1 MLSKLKFDIDRLIT
15 YEVLVVFSA
24 IGCYSAHLY
33 APQQKLHEILSFGL
47 GYVSLILLAAT
58 LLIGPFN
65 YLRKRRN
72 PVNINLRRDVGIWA
86 GVTGILH
93 VVFALQIY
101 AHAQILFYFFTQ
113 EGDSYTPNLSLFGL
127 SNYIG
132 AFATFIL
139 LLLMVTSN
147 NLSLRWLKGKRWKF
161 LQRFN
166 YGLFALVIAHT
177 FGYQLYSS
185 REQIFVLAVFCS
197 TMLVMIIQAIGF
209 DVYRTRQKI
218 TKIQSSLPATPK
230 MAQPNPAIQLE
241 QTKMARRRFLVIGG
255 AAVFTGVA
263 SVVMFGNTLA
273 SQNASDA
280 TKQAAATDP
289 QADTAV
295 PGADPATNVA
305 TPTQANS
312 TIAPKVI
319 TPVPVNPNTAP
330 AVAPTQTSSTNAT
343 TRSIRNT
350 ASVTATSAPG
360 NTIANDVK
368 GTVLASLASLPIG
381 NAVQFSTPDTNAS
394 GFLVHEADGSVKA
407 FSSICTHRPYDLVF
421 NKNQQIF
428 VCPLHQAYFDIKTGA
443 ATRGPTRTPLPKIN
457 VQIDGQGNVVYVQA

>member
-1 MLSKLKFDIDRLIT
+1 MLTKLKFDIDRLIT
-15 YEVLVVFSA
+15 YEVLVVISA
-24 IGCYSAHLY
+24 LGCYAAHLY
-33 APQQKLHEILSFGL
+33 APQQKLHEILAFGL

-101 AHAQILFYFFTQ
+101 AHGQILFYFFTQ
-113 EGDSYTPNLSLFGL
+113 EGDSYSPNLSLFGL

-197 TMLVMIIQAIGF
+197 TMLVMIVQAIGV

-218 TKIQSSLPATPK
+218 AKIQNALPAAPK
-230 MAQPNPAIQLE
+230 MAQANPAIQLE
-241 QTKMARRRFLVIGG
+241 QAKMARRRFLAISG

-273 SQNASDA
+273 SQNASNS
-280 TKQAAATDP
+280 TKQADATDP

-295 PGADPATNVA
+295 PVQVTSNTNPTTDSQTA
-305 TPTQANS
+305 TPMQT
-312 TIAPKVI
+312 
-319 TPVPVNPNTAP
+319 NPNTAP
-330 AVAPTQTSSTNAT
+330 TQTDPTTAATTTRPNAPATAIPTIAVAS
-343 TRSIRNT
+343 
-350 ASVTATSAPG
+350 
-360 NTIANDVK
+360 DVK
-368 GTVLASLASLPIG
+368 GTVLASLASLPVG

-457 VQIDGQGNVVYVQA
+457 VQVDGKGNIVYVQA

>member
-15 YEVLVVFSA
+15 YEVMVVFSV
-24 IGCYSAHLY
+24 IGCYAAHLY
-33 APQQKLHEILSFGL
+33 APQQKLHEILAFGL

-101 AHAQILFYFFTQ
+101 AHGQILFYFFTQ
-113 EGDSYTPNLSLFGL
+113 EGDNYIPNLSLFGL

-139 LLLMVTSN
+139 LLLMLTSN
-147 NLSLRWLKGKRWKF
+147 NFSLRWLKGKRWKF

-197 TMLVMIIQAIGF
+197 TMLVMIVQAIGV

-218 TKIQSSLPATPK
+218 AKIQSALPAAPK
-230 MAQPNPAIQLE
+230 TAQLNPAIQLE
-241 QTKMARRRFLVIGG
+241 QAKMARRRFLAIGG

-273 SQNASDA
+273 NQNTSDT
-280 TKQAAATDP
+280 TKQADVTDP

-295 PGADPATNVA
+295 PNQATSNTNPTADSQTA
-305 TPTQANS
+305 TP
-312 TIAPKVI
+312 APVS
-319 TPVPVNPNTAP
+319 PNTAP
-330 AVAPTQTSSTNAT
+330 AVARTQTSPATAAPAT
-343 TRSIRNT
+343 TTRPSRNT
-350 ASVTATSAPG
+350 APATAKSAPS

-368 GTVLASLASLPIG
+368 GVVLGSLASLPIG

-457 VQIDGQGNVVYVQA
+457 VQVDGKGNVVYVQA